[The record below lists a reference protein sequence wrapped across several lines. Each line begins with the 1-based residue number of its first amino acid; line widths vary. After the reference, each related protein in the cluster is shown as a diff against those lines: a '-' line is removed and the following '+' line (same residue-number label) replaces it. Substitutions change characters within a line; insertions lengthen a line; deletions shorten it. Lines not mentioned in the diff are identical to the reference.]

1 MAPDTYSRGDNLS
14 LLSNAIA
21 GNEIT
26 NGNFVSFENANSTFF
41 S

>member
-14 LLSNAIA
+14 LLSN